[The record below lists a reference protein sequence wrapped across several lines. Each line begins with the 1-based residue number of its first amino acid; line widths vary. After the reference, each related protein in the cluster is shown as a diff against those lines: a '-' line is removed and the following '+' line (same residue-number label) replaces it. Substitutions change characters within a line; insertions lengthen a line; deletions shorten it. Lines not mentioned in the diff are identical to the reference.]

1 MEKTDASF
9 SKTVKAGRTT
19 FFVDIKEAKNGNQ
32 YLSIT
37 ESQINGEEKK
47 KTSIRIFGETIEEF
61 RKAIDEAAASVAGG
75 A

>member
-1 MEKTDASF
+1 MGDQNASF

-32 YLSIT
+32 FLSIT
-37 ESQINGEEKK
+37 ESQVNGEEKK

>member
-1 MEKTDASF
+1 MGNQNASF

-61 RKAIDEAAASVAGG
+61 RKAVDEAAASVAGG

>member
-1 MEKTDASF
+1 MGNSNASF

-19 FFVDIKEAKNGNQ
+19 FFVDIREAKNGNQ

-61 RKAIDEAAASVAGG
+61 RKAIDEAAALVAGG

>member
-1 MEKTDASF
+1 MGNQNASF

-19 FFVDIKEAKNGNQ
+19 FFVDVKEAKNGNQ

-47 KTSIRIFGETIEEF
+47 KTSIRIFGETIGEF
-61 RKAIDEAAASVAGG
+61 RKAIEEAVAFVSGDN
-75 A
+75 